1 MLPGNNKIG
10 TLKWKCRYYVF
21 SSVDRAEQFGSEPDL
36 YIQVKLIKTTAE
48 ILFFIDYENKKNIYS
63 QPDQSVNHRTENKNL
78 DLAQLF

>member
-36 YIQVKLIKTTAE
+36 YIQVKLIKITAK
-48 ILFFIDYENKKNIYS
+48 ILFLLIMKTKKIIYS
-63 QPDQSVNHRTENKNL
+63 EPGQSVNHRTGNKNL